1 MEYPLILSLA
11 LLFMLFLIS
20 TNHLIGAF
28 LALVGFS
35 LNLYVLILFDA
46 SNSAAREAGIKYY
59 YLSTFSSGLILYG
72 IFLSYVITGALE
84 FSSIELFLSALPT
97 ISSYS
102 YTLLPV
108 ALAFLFTGLFFKLSA
123 FPGHLWAAEV
133 YDGSPEPVTAF
144 FMLPV
149 KVTVLAFVIQLLDR
163 ALSPVLS
170 HYQPMLMVAAT
181 GSLIWGCFGA
191 LIEKKTKRFLAYASI
206 NHMGF
211 ILLGLAV
218 GTFASLRATLLYI
231 LIYNITSVLFLFF
244 FLNGRRGMRPLLYLT
259 DLIVINQNW
268 RHTWAVAASIF
279 SMAGIPPLAG
289 FFSKYYLLLHAQ
301 EAEWYGLVIVALATS
316 LISAYYYLRVL
327 KIMWFGSITTHT
339 TPIQPSESDQLL
351 LLIAEALL
359 WLFGLI
365 VGYAL
370 FFCGYW

>member
-1 MEYPLILSLA
+1 LPETLLTAYITTIILFLSVWVANEGLGDKRKQATTLSSAFLCQGLFYTSLLALLTAVPRTLCNDFDTTGLSGYFYASSFTGIAKFLVLATGTFILRNSRSYVISSRRHLMEYPLILSLA

-181 GSLIWGCFGA
+181 GSLI
-191 LIEKKTKRFLAYASI
+191 
-206 NHMGF
+206 
-211 ILLGLAV
+211 
-218 GTFASLRATLLYI
+218 
-231 LIYNITSVLFLFF
+231 
-244 FLNGRRGMRPLLYLT
+244 
-259 DLIVINQNW
+259 
-268 RHTWAVAASIF
+268 
-279 SMAGIPPLAG
+279 
-289 FFSKYYLLLHAQ
+289 
-301 EAEWYGLVIVALATS
+301 
-316 LISAYYYLRVL
+316 
-327 KIMWFGSITTHT
+327 
-339 TPIQPSESDQLL
+339 
-351 LLIAEALL
+351 
-359 WLFGLI
+359 
-365 VGYAL
+365 
-370 FFCGYW
+370 